1 LFKKGNEPENQLD
14 LAYILQKER
23 VRMKRFAGV
32 IVLMMLAVFMSGCH
46 TQHCPHGNC
55 TEEAS
60 PKPPEK

>member
-1 LFKKGNEPENQLD
+1 LFKKGHEPENQLD
-14 LAYILQKER
+14 QAYIPQKER
-23 VRMKRFAGV
+23 VRMKRIAGV

-60 PKPPEK
+60 PKPAEK

>member
-1 LFKKGNEPENQLD
+1 
-14 LAYILQKER
+14 
-23 VRMKRFAGV
+23 MKRFAGV

>member
-1 LFKKGNEPENQLD
+1 MMEIVPYIESGLD
-14 LAYILQKER
+14 FYKIRGRAS
-23 VRMKRFAGV
+23 MKRITGM
-32 IVLMMLAVFMSGCH
+32 IVLVILAMFLSSCH